1 MLTWYA
7 AESSDIP
14 QHTTFS
20 FPLISKTFY
29 AHTFRMSAKFAKAC
43 NAVKIS
49 GTSQHLLQ
57 HWVKLILVVVVRPSG
72 NGVGTINKVTL
83 CQLLSVPRWV
93 TFRGVPP
100 QHATTNSGELSYLPL
115 QEEKCVLAKRH
126 CFDWQGNR
134 KSGNTDSVIYPIID
148 SMWCKAPFT
157 CLNLSFA
164 LAILAYTI
172 HVLWM
177 HLYNECRIKFKPFWT
192 PNWNYNSCHLG
203 WC

>member
-1 MLTWYA
+1 VPTRFRTIPYHELQARSASLTVKSMYTIGTANMLTWYA

-14 QHTTFS
+14 QHTTFN

-49 GTSQHLLQ
+49 GTLQHLLQ
-57 HWVKLILVVVVRPSG
+57 HWVKILLVVVVRPSG

-115 QEEKCVLAKRH
+115 AGGEMRSGQEALLWLAR
-126 CFDWQGNR
+126 
-134 KSGNTDSVIYPIID
+134 
-148 SMWCKAPFT
+148 
-157 CLNLSFA
+157 
-164 LAILAYTI
+164 
-172 HVLWM
+172 
-177 HLYNECRIKFKPFWT
+177 
-192 PNWNYNSCHLG
+192 
-203 WC
+203 